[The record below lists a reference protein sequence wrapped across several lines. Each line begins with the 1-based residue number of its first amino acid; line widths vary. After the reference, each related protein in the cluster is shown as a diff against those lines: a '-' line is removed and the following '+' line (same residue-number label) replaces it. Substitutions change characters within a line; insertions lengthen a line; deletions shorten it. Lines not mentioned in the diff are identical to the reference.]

1 MAKLLTRE
9 LRILG
14 TYRFVDEFAEAV
26 RQIVDDE
33 VDLRPII
40 SADMTLN
47 DPNAVFRTAQDKV
60 NTLKVMVHF

>member
-1 MAKLLTRE
+1 
-9 LRILG
+9 
-14 TYRFVDEFAEAV
+14 
-26 RQIVDDE
+26 VDDE